1 MKTLYI
7 YKHSY
12 LNRDFSELMKQI
24 VLLTRAF
31 KIKSTVLHFVKVRF
45 IPANIEVYVKQKAII
60 EMLYMCLKP

>member
-1 MKTLYI
+1 MYI